1 MEETYK
7 ITHTLGTFGA
17 QSNRDVPHIL
27 EKIFFSMDYTSLK
40 TCMNV
45 SKTWRKLLLTTPYLK
60 RLEELWKELL
70 KEKPV
75 NEKKLCDASKEG
87 DTEMVMKLCKNPVVD
102 VNVVITLMGQHL
114 NQSTPLIMAARGG
127 HEEVIRVL
135 LKAGAMVNKTAMLG
149 PQYLPWL
156 GLSPLHFAASF
167 GHSNV
172 VKLLL
177 ESGADPNQ
185 GSSALQLAA
194 KKGHHDVCK
203 VLLLGGARVQGLTL
217 DEMTNGGTVSHFE
230 DILNRVSL

>member
-1 MEETYK
+1 MEETHE

-45 SKTWRKLLLTTPYLK
+45 SKKWRKLLLTTPYQK
-60 RLEELWKELL
+60 RLKELWKELL

-75 NEKKLCDASKEG
+75 NEKKLYDASKEG

-102 VNVVITLMGQHL
+102 VNVVITLMDQHL
-114 NQSTPLIMAARGG
+114 HQSTPLIMAARGG

-135 LKAGAMVNKTAMLG
+135 LKAGAEVNKMVKHG
-149 PQYLPWL
+149 M
-156 GLSPLHFAASF
+156 SPLHLAVSF
-167 GHSNV
+167 GHIEI

-177 ESGADPNQ
+177 ESGADPNEE
-185 GSSALQLAA
+185 SSGRVTSLQLAA
-194 KKGHHDVCK
+194 LKGYHDVCK
-203 VLLLGGARVQGLTL
+203 VLLQAGARV
-217 DEMTNGGTVSHFE
+217 
-230 DILNRVSL
+230 DIW

>member
-1 MEETYK
+1 MEETYE

-27 EKIFFSMDYTSLK
+27 EKIFFSMDYTSLE

-70 KEKPV
+70 MEKPV
-75 NEKKLCDASKEG
+75 NEKRLCAASKEG

-114 NQSTPLIMAARGG
+114 NQSTPLIMAAGGG

-149 PQYLPWL
+149 
-156 GLSPLHFAASF
+156 LSPLHFAAHF
-167 GHSNV
+167 GHIDV

-185 GSSALQLAA
+185 GSSALKMAA
-194 KKGHHDVCK
+194 WNGHHDVCK
-203 VLLLGGARVQGLTL
+203 VLLRGGARVPLYLRGLTL
-217 DEMTNGGTVSHFE
+217 DEMIMEGRFLTSKTFLT
-230 DILNRVSL
+230 D